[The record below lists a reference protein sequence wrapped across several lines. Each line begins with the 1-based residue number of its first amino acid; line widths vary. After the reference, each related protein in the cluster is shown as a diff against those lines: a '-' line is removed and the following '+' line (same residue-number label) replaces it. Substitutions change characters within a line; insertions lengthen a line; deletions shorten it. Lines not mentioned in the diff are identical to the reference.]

1 MQAGNFI
8 LYGVCKFVFLGSPL
22 GHPKGVP
29 CAELSPQV
37 TEGLPATAA
46 NRFHKELRFFFS
58 LLKRKK
64 EAKKEKSSRF
74 PCATRSNITRRLHV
88 AKIPRRGKQAAAAAV
103 TLPFSQLK
111 LGRKVSGDSPRKEFA
126 FHLYYTANASHEV
139 PPCYILTSPTNLRQH
154 RTKSV
159 WRLCT
164 PSACKFPVIFHKNA
178 REYIKYSLRFL
189 FHLTKNLTTHLS
201 HNLCA
206 VLPKES
212 HIHRSDLSIL
222 SYSIWICKP
231 PADFA

>member
-1 MQAGNFI
+1 MEGFTRKVYFLVQPHRNRPAEFARCSRCPPGACQRRWLPLPVSVMLIFRCFLVQVGNFI
-8 LYGVCKFVFLGSPL
+8 LYGVCKLVLLGSPL

-103 TLPFSQLK
+103 TLPFLLLK
-111 LGRKVSGDSPRKEFA
+111 LGRRVGGDPPRRKVSGDSP
-126 FHLYYTANASHEV
+126 
-139 PPCYILTSPTNLRQH
+139 
-154 RTKSV
+154 
-159 WRLCT
+159 
-164 PSACKFPVIFHKNA
+164 
-178 REYIKYSLRFL
+178 
-189 FHLTKNLTTHLS
+189 
-201 HNLCA
+201 
-206 VLPKES
+206 
-212 HIHRSDLSIL
+212 
-222 SYSIWICKP
+222 
-231 PADFA
+231 PAKGYDNYDYCF